1 MTNDRLCMTD
11 GRTDMMF
18 ELVMWIFSLIVSLK
32 ISGLKGFPHLQVAMI
47 SELGI
52 IKSFSIDGPKYE
64 TFPNLQ
70 RRKFDQYQK
79 FDFNHL

>member
-1 MTNDRLCMTD
+1 MTNDGLGMKN

-18 ELVMWIFSLIVSLK
+18 EIVMQIFSLFVSL
-32 ISGLKGFPHLQVAMI
+32 IILGLKGFPHLQVAMI